1 MQKESPLPEEVVGR
15 PTPAYG
21 WVIVAASALMIFIT
35 YGLNYSYSVFFKP
48 LAELLNGDRATIS
61 LIFSISMVIRGAAAI
76 GTGWLADRYGARK
89 IMVFCGLMMGAG
101 YLLSSRVNALWQ
113 FFLTYAVVEAIG
125 MSGIFGISSALVT
138 RWFTRN
144 RGLAIGIVV
153 SGSGLGT
160 FLIVPG
166 VERLINAMK
175 LSSTFLVIGIA
186 AGSLMVIGALL
197 LRPPRLP
204 EHTSANEVPPAGASL
219 GEAVRDARLYMVMM
233 CFLLFFIGTQIV
245 MVHLVNYA
253 TDNGIDAL
261 VAATFIGVIGLA
273 SIASRLSMGVISEKV
288 GLYWG
293 FLFIGVS
300 LALSFVLLL
309 FTRSV
314 WSFYLFTL
322 LFSIPYGGEVTQIP
336 LVIGRYFGA
345 RSMSTLVG
353 MVVFA
358 IGVGGALGPWLA
370 GKIYDLTGSYDA
382 AFITGAVIAAVS
394 LGVIFLLKRRDLRT
408 DLSQSYMRV

>member
-1 MQKESPLPEEVVGR
+1 MQKEPPPPGNAGR
-15 PTPAYG
+15 SAPAYG
-21 WVIVAASALMIFIT
+21 WVIVAACAMMIFIT

-48 LAELLNGDRATIS
+48 LAELFNGDRATIS
-61 LIFSISMVIRGAAAI
+61 LIFSLSMIIRGAAAI
-76 GTGWLADRYGARK
+76 GTGWLADRYGARR

-101 YLLSSRVNALWQ
+101 YILSSRAVALWQ
-113 FFLTYAVVEAIG
+113 FFLTYAVIEAIG
-125 MSGIFGISSALVT
+125 MSGIFGISTALVT
-138 RWFTRN
+138 RWFSHN
-144 RGLAIGIVV
+144 RGLALGIVV

-166 VERLINAMK
+166 VERLINGIK
-175 LSSTFLVIGIA
+175 LSPTFLVTGIA
-186 AGSLMVIGALL
+186 AGSMMVIGALL
-197 LRPPRLP
+197 LRQPPTLEPATGR
-204 EHTSANEVPPAGASL
+204 ERPPAGASL
-219 GEAVRDARLYMVMM
+219 GEAVRDIRMYLVMA
-233 CFLLFFIGTQIV
+233 CFLLLFIGTQIV

-253 TDNGIDAL
+253 TDNGIDPL
-261 VAATFIGVIGLA
+261 VAATFIGVIGIA

-293 FLFIGVS
+293 FLLIGVS
-300 LALSFVLLL
+300 LAFSFVLLL
-309 FTRSV
+309 FARSV

-353 MVVFA
+353 MTVFA

-370 GKIYDLTGSYDA
+370 GKIYDLTGSYNA
-382 AFITGAVIAAVS
+382 AFITGAVISAVS
-394 LGVIFLLKRRDLRT
+394 MGVVLLLKRQDVRT
-408 DLSQSYMRV
+408 AS

>member
-1 MQKESPLPEEVVGR
+1 MQKEPLLPGKVSR
-15 PTPAYG
+15 STPTYG
-21 WVIVAASALMIFIT
+21 WVIVAACAMMIFIT
-35 YGLNYSYSVFFKP
+35 YGLNYSYSVFFKS
-48 LAELLNGDRATIS
+48 LAELFNGDRATIS
-61 LIFSISMVIRGAAAI
+61 LIFSLSMIIRGAAAI

-101 YLLSSRVNALWQ
+101 YILSSRASALWQ
-113 FFLTYAVVEAIG
+113 FFLTYAVIEAIG

-144 RGLAIGIVV
+144 RGLALGIVV

-175 LSSTFLVIGIA
+175 LSPTFLVIGIA
-186 AGSLMVIGALL
+186 AGSLMIIGALL
-197 LRPPRLP
+197 LRPPPP
-204 EHTSANEVPPAGASL
+204 EPTTARRTVTRAGATL
-219 GEAVRDARLYMVMM
+219 GEAVRDIRLYLVMA
-233 CFLLFFIGTQIV
+233 CFLLLFIGTQIV

-253 TDNGIDAL
+253 TDNGIDPL
-261 VAATFIGVIGLA
+261 VAATFIGVIGIA
-273 SIASRLSMGVISEKV
+273 SVASRLSMGVITEKV

-293 FLFIGVS
+293 FLLIGVS
-300 LALSFVLLL
+300 LTLSFVLLL

-314 WSFYLFTL
+314 WSFYVFTL

-353 MVVFA
+353 MTVFA

-370 GKIYDLTGSYDA
+370 GKIYDLTGSYNA
-382 AFITGAVIAAVS
+382 AFITGAAIAAVS
-394 LGVIFLLKRRDLRT
+394 MVVVLLLKQRDIRT
-408 DLSQSYMRV
+408 DLG

>member
-1 MQKESPLPEEVVGR
+1 
-15 PTPAYG
+15 
-21 WVIVAASALMIFIT
+21 MI
-35 YGLNYSYSVFFKP
+35 
-48 LAELLNGDRATIS
+48 
-61 LIFSISMVIRGAAAI
+61 IRGAAAI
-76 GTGWLADRYGARK
+76 GTGWLSDRYGARK

-101 YLLSSRVNALWQ
+101 YLLSSRVDALWQ

-125 MSGIFGISSALVT
+125 MSGVFGISTALVT

-144 RGLAIGIVV
+144 RGLALGIVV

-175 LSSTFLVIGIA
+175 LSPTFFVIGIA

-197 LRPPRLP
+197 LRLPPSETIPASEGL
-204 EHTSANEVPPAGASL
+204 PPAGASL
-219 GEAVRDARLYMVMM
+219 GDAVRDIRMYLIMA
-233 CFLLFFIGTQIV
+233 CFLLLFIGTQIV

-253 TDNGIDAL
+253 TDNGIDPL
-261 VAATFIGVIGLA
+261 VAATFVGVIGIA
-273 SIASRLSMGVISEKV
+273 SIASRLSMGIISEKI

-293 FLFIGVS
+293 FLLIGVS

-314 WSFYLFTL
+314 WAFYLFTL

-336 LVIGRYFGA
+336 LVIGKYFGT

-353 MVVFA
+353 MTVFA

-370 GKIYDLTGSYDA
+370 GKIFDLTGSYNA
-382 AFITGAVIAAVS
+382 AFIIGAVIAAVS
-394 LGVIFLLKRRDLRT
+394 VGVVYLLKRRDT
-408 DLSQSYMRV
+408 GRVKIGA